1 MNEVDHA
8 RKTFLAILPK
18 NPNKMHVF
26 LEAATRKDGGFGLA
40 KVFFYLME
48 NYNIQYKSFLINK

>member
-26 LEAATRKDGGFGLA
+26 WRLQQEKMEDLGWLR
-40 KVFFYLME
+40 FFF
-48 NYNIQYKSFLINK
+48 I